1 MKNRRI
7 QTKKI
12 YEEVAD
18 SLITMIK
25 NGELNPGDQLDSVE
39 KLAQSFDVSRSA
51 VREALS
57 GMRAMGLV
65 SMRQGEGTFV
75 TEFDASN
82 FTLPVTVGMLIKKDD
97 IKE

>member
-25 NGELNPGDQLDSVE
+25 NGELKPGDQLDSVE
-39 KLAQSFDVSRSA
+39 QLAQSFDVSRSA
-51 VREALS
+51 VRGSPKWYA
-57 GMRAMGLV
+57 GDGAG
-65 SMRQGEGTFV
+65 
-75 TEFDASN
+75 FDASRRRN
-82 FTLPVTVGMLIKKDD
+82 ICDRL
-97 IKE
+97 